1 MKTIFAILFVLIIF
15 NGSANLISPN
25 LSTLIQPIS
34 PSTIFINL
42 SAVLPPNNNTIR
54 APAQI
59 KTGLSRPVNS

>member
-1 MKTIFAILFVLIIF
+1 MKTFFAILFVLIIF

-25 LSTLIQPIS
+25 LSALIQPIS

-42 SAVLPPNNNTIR
+42 SAVLPPNNTTIR